1 MPVLLVKAG
10 KSACPGEGPP
20 QPPGQRN
27 KNTSRTGTPACP
39 FAGEI
44 VLVQPDLEES
54 PFGLV
59 SKLWGSFRVNSLYMI
74 LLEELRFPLFCS
86 GVGWVVR

>member
-1 MPVLLVKAG
+1 MGALVG
-10 KSACPGEGPP
+10 SDGWIGLDS
-20 QPPGQRN
+20 Q
-27 KNTSRTGTPACP
+27 S
-39 FAGEI
+39 

-54 PFGLV
+54 PFRLV